1 MKCKIASVL
10 YALIVA
16 PPQAPAPQATI
27 EPPPGLSVHQI
38 VATPPREALAQV
50 KPDARIGG

>member
-27 EPPPGLSVHQI
+27 EPPPGLSVRQL
-38 VATPPREALAQV
+38 VATPPREVLAQV